1 MSTRRGCLGL
11 ALLIS
16 HLLFT
21 FTCRPFAFG
30 FYHLHFVYLSGASRR
45 RAVYCVV
52 SSGFAASRPLVAMAV
67 GIKQIS
73 VVSII
78 VSVITVIVMVITTY
92 ALHAVMYSTD
102 RRLSC
107 MP

>member
-30 FYHLHFVYLSGASRR
+30 SYHLHFVYLSGASRR
-45 RAVYCVV
+45 RAVYSDV
-52 SSGFAASRPLVAMAV
+52 SGGFVASRPLFDAV
-67 GIKQIS
+67 LGGLHGGTSSPWLWAQDKS
-73 VVSII
+73 VS
-78 VSVITVIVMVITTY
+78 S
-92 ALHAVMYSTD
+92 
-102 RRLSC
+102 
-107 MP
+107 P